1 MIRVHSRVS
10 TTSIN
15 RFKHI
20 TLSKTTP
27 NRCALTYIEQVDP
40 LVLLVLDP
48 VLGVPTP
55 YEQHGPDKGASMTD
69 SWYRYLARSLYR
81 HGREILTIEREQV
94 VSDRFTDESAKYK
107 KMTRLCW
114 HRRQGMAI
122 SRER

>member
-10 TTSIN
+10 VTPIN
-15 RFKHI
+15 RFEHI
-20 TLSKTTP
+20 TSSKTKP

-40 LVLLVLDP
+40 LILLVLDP
-48 VLGVPTP
+48 VLSVASPHK
-55 YEQHGPDKGASMTD
+55 QNGPDKGAGMAN

-81 HGREILTIEREQV
+81 HGREILTVEREQV
-94 VSDRFTDESAKYK
+94 VSDRFTDEPAEYE
-107 KMTRLCW
+107 KMARLCW